1 MKKVLLILIIGLVVF
16 AILPFFAAGKN
27 VPAKGL
33 KTTYL
38 YPGDSNN
45 KTAWGKITYNVAGST
60 FDFTFIGIAPVIN
73 DWYALVVGEDP
84 LNHPETAVIL
94 HYPRSHGV
102 TGEINIT
109 KSIELDRD
117 LKKVQVWLVL
127 GSDIRTDGR
136 YKRILEWV
144 GWHPEKHLF
153 GAKLVHYN
161 DSDTGVR

>member
-1 MKKVLLILIIGLVVF
+1 MKKILLILIIGLVVF
-16 AILPFFAAGKN
+16 AMLPVLAAGKN
-27 VPAKGL
+27 TPAKGL
-33 KTTYL
+33 KTVYL
-38 YPGDSNN
+38 YSGDPSNE
-45 KTAWGKITYNVAGST
+45 TAWGKITYNVAGST
-60 FDFTFIGIAPVIN
+60 FNFSFTGIAPVIN

-117 LKKVQVWLVL
+117 FKKVQVWLVWA
-127 GSDIRTDGR
+127 GDIHTDGR
-136 YKRILEWV
+136 YKIITEWI
-144 GWHPEKHLF
+144 GWQPQKHLF

-161 DSDTGVR
+161 DTGTH